1 MADSQTLWSEYR
13 MSERHAGGLA
23 TTVVLGDRFYQE
35 IVSRPVPINLS
46 LLQSLRRSSLGIDL
60 YLWLTYRVFALRKPL
75 HVSWRALYTQFGP
88 PDAEPIPHR
97 LSKFRIQCHREL
109 GKISL
114 AWPALRYRTELS
126 KGSEPSRFIL
136 YPSPPSIPVK
146 LNPNGRQDPAKLDL
160 DNQQA

>member
-60 YLWLTYRVFALRKPL
+60 YL
-75 HVSWRALYTQFGP
+75 
-88 PDAEPIPHR
+88 
-97 LSKFRIQCHREL
+97 LSSDIR
-109 GKISL
+109 
-114 AWPALRYRTELS
+114 
-126 KGSEPSRFIL
+126 
-136 YPSPPSIPVK
+136 
-146 LNPNGRQDPAKLDL
+146 N
-160 DNQQA
+160 

>member
-1 MADSQTLWSEYR
+1 M
-13 MSERHAGGLA
+13 
-23 TTVVLGDRFYQE
+23 
-35 IVSRPVPINLS
+35 
-46 LLQSLRRSSLGIDL
+46 
-60 YLWLTYRVFALRKPL
+60 
-75 HVSWRALYTQFGP
+75 SWRALYTQFGP